1 MVPLKESMAP
11 RASLSV
17 PMPMVDIGDV
27 RVIMDQRR
35 VPVGVRVRL
44 GYRPLMR
51 VLMMLIVHMQML
63 VLDRLMD
70 VQMLVSRAK

>member
-1 MVPLKESMAP
+1 MPWKDSMAP

-17 PMPMVDIGDV
+17 PMPMMEIGDV
-27 RVIMDQRR
+27 RVIVNQRR

-44 GYRPLMR
+44 GYGPLMR
-51 VLMMLIVHMQML
+51 VLMVLIMHMQVL

-70 VQMLVSRAK
+70 VQVLVSCAK

>member
-1 MVPLKESMAP
+1 MAP

-17 PMPMVDIGDV
+17 PMPMMEIGDV
-27 RVIMDQRR
+27 RVIVNQRR

-44 GYRPLMR
+44 GYGPLMR
-51 VLMMLIVHMQML
+51 VLMVLIMHMQVL

-70 VQMLVSRAK
+70 VQVLVSCAK

>member
-1 MVPLKESMAP
+1 MPWKDSMAP

-17 PMPMVDIGDV
+17 PMPMMEIGDV
-27 RVIMDQRR
+27 RVVMDQRR

-44 GYRPLMR
+44 RYGPLMR
-51 VLMMLIVHMQML
+51 VLMVLIVHMQVL

-70 VQMLVSRAK
+70 VQVLVSRAK

>member
-1 MVPLKESMAP
+1 MAP

-17 PMPMVDIGDV
+17 PMPMMEIGDV
-27 RVIMDQRR
+27 RVVMDQRR

-44 GYRPLMR
+44 RYGPLMR
-51 VLMMLIVHMQML
+51 VLMVLIVHMQVL

-70 VQMLVSRAK
+70 VLVLVSRAK

>member
-1 MVPLKESMAP
+1 MPWKDSMAP

-17 PMPMVDIGDV
+17 PMPMMEIGDV
-27 RVIMDQRR
+27 RVVMDQRR

-44 GYRPLMR
+44 RYGPLMR
-51 VLMMLIVHMQML
+51 VLMVLIVHMQVL

-70 VQMLVSRAK
+70 VLVLVSRAK